1 MFKIILF
8 IITALFFYAVGNDNG
23 IKYTSTKIA
32 EKIKES
38 KSLEE
43 LKTRLNINNL

>member
-8 IITALFFYAVGNDNG
+8 IITALFFYTLGNDNG
-23 IKYTSTKIA
+23 IKYTARKIA
-32 EKIKES
+32 EKIEES
-38 KSLEE
+38 KSLED